1 MKEEWRRILE
11 LLAAHKITVPEAE
24 RLLSALGPGV
34 GRPGRVR
41 VLVWHKGADR
51 PTIRVELPLGV
62 ARWGLHLVPERV
74 LKKHG
79 LDRDELLSALR
90 EWPKGKVVDVED
102 EKERVEVYI
111 E

>member
-1 MKEEWRRILE
+1 MKEELRRVLE

-24 RLLSALGPGV
+24 RLLSALGLGV
-34 GRPGRVR
+34 GGRIR
-41 VLVWHKGADR
+41 VLVWRHGADR
-51 PTIRVELPLGV
+51 PTTRFEVPLGV
-62 ARWGLHLVPERV
+62 AWWGFHLIPRSVFKR
-74 LKKHG
+74 HG

-90 EWPKGKVVDVED
+90 GWPKGKVVDIER